1 MEKYKQIY
9 IKLKDSFSKSIDC
22 VEFEY
27 SNCHV
32 VSMIDYLALFNEDGM
47 MIFKCK
53 TDEIEK
59 FVVLN

>member
-1 MEKYKQIY
+1 MAKYKQIY
-9 IKLKDSFSKSIDC
+9 IKLKEPFIKSIDC

-32 VSMIDYLALFNEDGM
+32 INVMDYVALFNDDAL

-53 TDEIEK
+53 MDLIEK
-59 FVVLN
+59 FIVLN